1 MQLAVTT
8 VFYKKSYIFQLLHAE
23 VSMDG
28 LAAVLS
34 CFQTLKLFLQKP

>member
-1 MQLAVTT
+1 MQLAVTA

-28 LAAVLS
+28 LAAVPPV
-34 CFQTLKLFLQKP
+34 FK